1 MDVLLGVLFKSNQKQ
16 CHFLKARRVWKDNPG
31 ICVCVCVCTHKY
43 MCMLT
48 YFYTY
53 VLRACSLLVWSWIWV
68 EWGFPGGAS
77 GKEPACQCGR
87 YLRHRFDP
95 WVRKITWRRAW
106 QPAQVFL
113 PGESHGQRSL
123 EGYSP
128 WGLKVKDRTEAE
140 VYSLELEA
148 GEL

>member
-31 ICVCVCVCTHKY
+31 IRVCVCVCTHKY

-53 VLRACSLLVWSWIWV
+53 VLRACSMLVWSWIWV

-77 GKEPACQCGR
+77 GKDALGAWFECWEGTLLRDGVWWGGLSGPVAKGGNANFFEKTRPGR
-87 YLRHRFDP
+87 QSEHP
-95 WVRKITWRRAW
+95 
-106 QPAQVFL
+106 
-113 PGESHGQRSL
+113 
-123 EGYSP
+123 
-128 WGLKVKDRTEAE
+128 
-140 VYSLELEA
+140 
-148 GEL
+148 

>member
-53 VLRACSLLVWSWIWV
+53 VLRACSMLVWSWIWV
-68 EWGFPGGAS
+68 EWGFPGGCS
-77 GKEPACQCGR
+77 GKEPACQFRRLRDKGSIPGSGR
-87 YLRHRFDP
+87 S
-95 WVRKITWRRAW
+95 
-106 QPAQVFL
+106 
-113 PGESHGQRSL
+113 PGEGHGNPLQYSCL
-123 EGYSP
+123 ENPMDRGS
-128 WGLKVKDRTEAE
+128 WWAAVHGVVKNRT
-140 VYSLELEA
+140 
-148 GEL
+148 

>member
-1 MDVLLGVLFKSNQKQ
+1 MEYWGCCLNLIRNSVIS
-16 CHFLKARRVWKDNPG
+16 LKPG
-31 ICVCVCVCTHKY
+31 EFGRITLAYVCVCVCTHKY

-123 EGYSP
+123 AGYDSL
-128 WGLKVKDRTEAE
+128 GCKESDMIE
-140 VYSLELEA
+140 VTQQCICI
-148 GEL
+148 